1 VFRDGIRGYMRLHAF
16 SNATTADLWNSL
28 SAASGKDMRANLAAW
43 TEQPGFPLISVAS
56 SCDAGGARTLRLS
69 QRRFLLT
76 GSTQGASNWSVPL
89 QVRSGSGTPQ
99 SVLLMQDG
107 QELPAGRCTEALNIN
122 ADASGYYR
130 ARYDAATL
138 AIDEQSFD
146 QLPSGDRIVLLD
158 DQWALAESGT
168 EPLSNYLRLV
178 AAMHGAA
185 DARAWQQV
193 AGSLD
198 ALEFDERGTPGH
210 ADFERFARSVAGAVL
225 AQIGWVAA
233 AAESPDQGQLRRL
246 LMADLAEWGDE
257 SVIEE
262 ARRRFGA
269 FVADRNAISPD
280 DQATMLGIVATYAD
294 AATFEQLHAIARSA
308 ASEAEMR
315 RFFGALMA
323 VRDPLLAQQAAQIAL
338 SDEISPQADSLR
350 MGLVVRIGL
359 AHPELSWS
367 TFTRNAPRL
376 LAPFARY
383 IPLISAQQVP
393 VWYCNGVPMTDIE
406 AWVRAQVPA
415 EMGANIERGL
425 QAARFRLVEKQRLPP
440 EADAFI
446 RTAGMAAAAP
456 PVAAKGRSM
465 PSSAPAMSRS

>member
-1 VFRDGIRGYMRLHAF
+1 
-16 SNATTADLWNSL
+16 
-28 SAASGKDMRANLAAW
+28 
-43 TEQPGFPLISVAS
+43 
-56 SCDAGGARTLRLS
+56 
-69 QRRFLLT
+69 
-76 GSTQGASNWSVPL
+76 
-89 QVRSGSGTPQ
+89 
-99 SVLLMQDG
+99 
-107 QELPAGRCTEALNIN
+107 
-122 ADASGYYR
+122 
-130 ARYDAATL
+130 
-138 AIDEQSFD
+138 
-146 QLPSGDRIVLLD
+146 
-158 DQWALAESGT
+158 
-168 EPLSNYLRLV
+168 
-178 AAMHGAA
+178 
-185 DARAWQQV
+185 
-193 AGSLD
+193 
-198 ALEFDERGTPGH
+198 
-210 ADFERFARSVAGAVL
+210 
-225 AQIGWVAA
+225 
-233 AAESPDQGQLRRL
+233 
-246 LMADLAEWGDE
+246 MADLAEWGDE